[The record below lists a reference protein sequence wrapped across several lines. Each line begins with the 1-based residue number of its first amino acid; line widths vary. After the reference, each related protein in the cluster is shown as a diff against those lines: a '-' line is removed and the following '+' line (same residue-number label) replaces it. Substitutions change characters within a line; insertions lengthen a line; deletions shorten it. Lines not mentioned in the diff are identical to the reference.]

1 MDRIILV
8 RYGGVP
14 EVARFTADAPETFER
29 GTRVVVNSH
38 RGVELG
44 TVLEQAPPVED
55 ETHIA
60 KTDSADQQHVLRKA
74 TEADEVRYAESRS
87 ECEGQFP
94 EWCQRIKK
102 WGLQLELIDLEWML
116 DRKKLILY
124 VLTGQP
130 TESAN
135 LAIRAAA
142 SGFETVEVQPVN
154 AEGLVHAEPAGK
166 TCGSGGCCH

>member
-1 MDRIILV
+1 MSRIVLV

-14 EVARFTADAPETFER
+14 EVARFQADAPETFER

-44 TVLEQAPPVED
+44 TVLEQAPPMEED
-55 ETHIA
+55 AQQETA
-60 KTDSADQQHVLRKA
+60 DSSDQQHIMRRA
-74 TEADEVRYAESRS
+74 TEADEVCCAELRT

-94 EWCQRIKK
+94 KWCERIEN
-102 WGLQLELIDLEWML
+102 WGLQLELIDLEWLL
-116 DRKKLILY
+116 DKKKLILY
-124 VLTGQP
+124 VLIDQP
-130 TESAN
+130 SESAN

-154 AEGLVHAEPAGK
+154 AEGLVHAAPTGK